1 MDGCRPPGMPLSV
14 PRAQRLPRAALFR
27 AREAVSA
34 AVRAPSLPP
43 RLLSSSLRASVCAS
57 APPTSP
63 AALAASPRLRPR
75 RTHGERG
82 PAQLWLPGGRRAWA
96 EPGAE
101 AGGGGRAPGP
111 LRGPQDAA
119 AERLREAETGGEGVW
134 SRRRGR
140 GLGAWAPS
148 WGLR

>member
-119 AERLREAETGGEGVW
+119 AERLREAETGGRGCGAGGGGGDSEPG
-134 SRRRGR
+134 RRVGD
-140 GLGAWAPS
+140 
-148 WGLR
+148 